1 MRLQEWGP
9 DQVMPPLD
17 QVEDRIMPMLYPD
30 EDAADTLKDFVQ
42 LPWIGGLT
50 QVFVIDEDDTY
61 RFVHGA
67 MLEQW
72 DLSMDLLQEL
82 AMDNLDSYA
91 VDHPLQVNVIGDEE
105 DPQMLVPVN
114 PDPYNSARILG
125 RNFHQRL
132 REMFGPEVLVGV
144 PNRDFFVAMSLNHPQ
159 LISPVRERVVQD
171 YHSMHHPLTER
182 LLVISADGVSEYC
195 ESEA

>member
-1 MRLQEWGP
+1 
-9 DQVMPPLD
+9 
-17 QVEDRIMPMLYPD
+17 
-30 EDAADTLKDFVQ
+30 
-42 LPWIGGLT
+42 
-50 QVFVIDEDDTY
+50 
-61 RFVHGA
+61 
-67 MLEQW
+67 
-72 DLSMDLLQEL
+72 
-82 AMDNLDSYA
+82 MDNLDSYA
-91 VDHPLQVNVIGDEE
+91 VDHPMQVNVIGDEE

-114 PDPYNSARILG
+114 PDPYNSSRILG